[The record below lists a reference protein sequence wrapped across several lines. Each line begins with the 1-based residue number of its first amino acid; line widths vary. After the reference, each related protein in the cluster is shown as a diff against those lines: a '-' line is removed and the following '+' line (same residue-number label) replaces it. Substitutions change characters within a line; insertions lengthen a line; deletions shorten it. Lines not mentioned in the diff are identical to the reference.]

1 VEFAYDS
8 NARSTGV
15 SAGVFN
21 QGVLRPP
28 RSALN
33 TSLSVD
39 NVMHSYYIQKMNPIF
54 EWDDLKNEQNK
65 EKHGIS
71 FLDAQYA
78 FADPHRV
85 IIEDLDHGANENRFF
100 CLGKV
105 KGGIMTV
112 RFTERQGRIRI
123 IGAGYWRKG
132 RKIYD
137 QENQIHR

>member
-1 VEFAYDS
+1 M
-8 NARSTGV
+8 
-15 SAGVFN
+15 
-21 QGVLRPP
+21 RP
-28 RSALN
+28 S
-33 TSLSVD
+33 
-39 NVMHSYYIQKMNPIF
+39 F

-65 EKHGIS
+65 EKHGVS

-78 FADPHRV
+78 FADTNRV
-85 IIEDLDHGANENRFF
+85 IIEDLGHSANEDRFF

-112 RFTERQGRIRI
+112 RFTERQGRVRI

-137 QENQIHR
+137 QENQIHG

>member
-1 VEFAYDS
+1 M
-8 NARSTGV
+8 
-15 SAGVFN
+15 
-21 QGVLRPP
+21 RP
-28 RSALN
+28 S
-33 TSLSVD
+33 
-39 NVMHSYYIQKMNPIF
+39 F
-54 EWDDLKNEQNK
+54 EWDDVKDEQNK
-65 EKHGIS
+65 EKHGVS

-78 FADPHRV
+78 FADPNRV
-85 IIEDLDHGANENRFF
+85 IIEDLGHSSNEDRFF

-137 QENQIHR
+137 QENQIHG

>member
-1 VEFAYDS
+1 M
-8 NARSTGV
+8 T
-15 SAGVFN
+15 
-21 QGVLRPP
+21 
-28 RSALN
+28 
-33 TSLSVD
+33 TT
-39 NVMHSYYIQKMNPIF
+39 F

-65 EKHGIS
+65 EKHGVS

-85 IIEDLDHGANENRFF
+85 IIQDLDHSATEERFF
-100 CLGKV
+100 CLGEV

-112 RFTERQGRIRI
+112 RFAERQGRIRI

-137 QENQIHR
+137 EENQIHG